1 MIQVL
6 LEALC
11 IIWGAGLCSLTVSLP
26 SAALL
31 LSGRALVLQLPCK
44 VNKLVHIAEPPA
56 VDATL
61 ARKHERHERMTHI
74 MHGQ

>member
-11 IIWGAGLCSLTVSLP
+11 IIWGADLCRLTVSSP

-31 LSGRALVLQLPCK
+31 LSGCALVLQLPCK

-56 VDATL
+56 GDANL
-61 ARKHERHERMTHI
+61 AREPLRHELMTHI